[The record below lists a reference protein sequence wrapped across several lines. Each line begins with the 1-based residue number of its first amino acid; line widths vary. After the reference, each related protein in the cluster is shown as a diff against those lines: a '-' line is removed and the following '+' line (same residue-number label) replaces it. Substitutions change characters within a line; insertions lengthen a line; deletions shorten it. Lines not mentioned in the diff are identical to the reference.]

1 MSRKKRP
8 QVSPQELAVMC
19 EHAESACYAL
29 GCLDPDSDGHTAA
42 LILQEWL
49 ELLYVEV
56 VERAE
61 SQVSGQLS
69 LL

>member
-1 MSRKKRP
+1 
-8 QVSPQELAVMC
+8 MC